1 MLNIKAISALN
12 FSFLQV
18 AVRNVIRH
26 RRLDHE
32 IDYSEVSHDPGP
44 SLGGGSESLLRRCV
58 GLSTVIII
66 DGTHNRSER

>member
-1 MLNIKAISALN
+1 MAKIKAISALKL
-12 FSFLQV
+12 SFLQV
-18 AVRNVIRH
+18 AIRNVIH
-26 RRLDHE
+26 HGRLDLE

-44 SLGGGSESLLRRCV
+44 LRGGRVCAAARRCA